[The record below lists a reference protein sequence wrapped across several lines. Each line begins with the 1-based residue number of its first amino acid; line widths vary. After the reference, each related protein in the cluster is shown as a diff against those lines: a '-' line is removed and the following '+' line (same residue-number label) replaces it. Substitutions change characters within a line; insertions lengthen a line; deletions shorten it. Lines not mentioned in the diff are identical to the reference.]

1 MKTLVEIYR
10 QNIYGVMGTLVFH
23 ILLFGIFLLT
33 NLDIKRNITE
43 ESIIIEFPEVV
54 EDIKEIREDIVKENS
69 NSPDNLTNL
78 ASNRLSAKT
87 QTSAVSNDKF
97 FDKDY
102 QNELKDAQNLVANVN
117 KQLAKE
123 KVKIE
128 DIKMPVQT
136 VEEGKNPDSV
146 KNVIYTGESNIVYY
160 LENRYHT
167 SLPIPIYLSQGG
179 GKVIVDI
186 FVDRSGN
193 VIKAIP
199 RNDSKI
205 KDEMTY
211 LYARIAAER
220 TKFNADQSAP
230 AQQKGSIHYN
240 FKSQ

>member
-1 MKTLVEIYR
+1 MKTVVEIYR
-10 QNIYGVMGTLVFH
+10 QNIYGVIGTLAFH
-23 ILLFGIFLLT
+23 ILLFGFFLLA
-33 NLDIKRNITE
+33 NVNIKRNITE
-43 ESIIIEFPEVV
+43 EQIIIDFPV
-54 EDIKEIREDIVKENS
+54 EMENIKETREDVLSKN
-69 NSPDNLTNL
+69 NDSPDNLTNL
-78 ASNRLSAKT
+78 ASNRLSSKT
-87 QTSAVSNDKF
+87 QTSTVSNDKF
-97 FDKDY
+97 FDNNY
-102 QNELKDAQNLVANVN
+102 QDELNEAQNLVANVN

-167 SLPIPIYLSQGG
+167 SLPIPIYLTQGG
-179 GKVIVDI
+179 GKIIVDI
-186 FVDRSGN
+186 VVDRAGN
-193 VIKAIP
+193 VIKATP

-211 LYARIAAER
+211 LYARVAAER

-230 AQQKGSIHYN
+230 AQQKGTIHYN

>member
-1 MKTLVEIYR
+1 MIEIYR

-23 ILLFGIFLLT
+23 ILLFGFFMLA
-33 NLDIKRNITE
+33 NVDIKRNITE
-43 ESIIIEFPEVV
+43 EQIIIEFPVEI
-54 EDIKEIREDIVKENS
+54 EDIKEIQEDVLNENN

-87 QTSAVSNDKF
+87 QTSTVSNDKF
-97 FDKDY
+97 FDNNY
-102 QNELKDAQNLVANVN
+102 QDELKEAQNLVANVN

-146 KNVIYTGESNIVYY
+146 KNVIYSGESNIVYY

-179 GKVIVDI
+179 GKIIVDI
-186 FVDRSGN
+186 VVDRSGN
-193 VIKAIP
+193 VVKAVP
-199 RNDSKI
+199 RNDNKI
-205 KDEMTY
+205 KDEMTFI
-211 LYARIAAER
+211 YARVAAER

-230 AQQKGSIHYN
+230 DQQKGTIHYN

>member
-1 MKTLVEIYR
+1 MKTVVEIYR
-10 QNIYGVMGTLVFH
+10 QNIYGVIGTLVFH
-23 ILLFGIFLLT
+23 ILLFGFFLLT
-33 NLDIKRNITE
+33 SIEIKKNIVE
-43 ESIIIEFPEVV
+43 EQIIIEFPVEF
-54 EDIKEIREDIVKENS
+54 EDIKEIQEDALNESS

-78 ASNRLSAKT
+78 ASNRLSAKS
-87 QTSAVSNDKF
+87 QTSTVSNDKF
-97 FDKDY
+97 FDNNY
-102 QNELKDAQNLVANVN
+102 QDELKEAQNLVANVN

-123 KVKIE
+123 KIKIE

-146 KNVIYTGESNIVYY
+146 KNVVYSGESNIVYY

-186 FVDRSGN
+186 IVDRSGN
-193 VIKAIP
+193 VTKAIP

-205 KDEMTY
+205 KDEMTFI
-211 LYARIAAER
+211 YARIAAER
-220 TKFNADQSAP
+220 TKFNADQTAP
-230 AQQKGSIHYN
+230 AQQKGTIHYN

>member
-1 MKTLVEIYR
+1 MVEIYR

-23 ILLFGIFLLT
+23 ILLFGIFLLA

-54 EDIKEIREDIVKENS
+54 EDIKELKEDIVKENS

-87 QTSAVSNDKF
+87 QTATVSSDKF
-97 FDKDY
+97 FDNDY

-136 VEEGKNPDSV
+136 VEEGKNPDSI
-146 KNVIYTGESNIVYY
+146 KNIIYTGESNIVYY

-167 SLPIPIYLSQGG
+167 SLPIPIYLTQGG

-186 FVDRSGN
+186 IVDRRGN
-193 VIKAIP
+193 VTNAVP

-205 KDEMTY
+205 KDEMTFI
-211 LYARIAAER
+211 YARIAAER

-230 AQQKGSIHYN
+230 AQQKGSIHYS

>member
-1 MKTLVEIYR
+1 MVEIYR
-10 QNIYGVMGTLVFH
+10 QNIYGVIGTLVFH
-23 ILLFGIFLLT
+23 ILLFGFFLLT
-33 NLDIKRNITE
+33 GIDIKRNIVE
-43 ESIIIEFPEVV
+43 EQIIIEIPVEF
-54 EDIKEIREDIVKENS
+54 EDIKEIREDVLNES
-69 NSPDNLTNL
+69 NNAPDNLTNL

-87 QTSAVSNDKF
+87 QTSTVSNDKF
-97 FDKDY
+97 FDNNY
-102 QNELKDAQNLVANVN
+102 QDELKEAQNLVSNVN

-146 KNVIYTGESNIVYY
+146 KNVVYSGESNIVYY

-186 FVDRSGN
+186 IVDRSGN
-193 VIKAIP
+193 VTKAVP

-205 KDEMTY
+205 KDEMTFI
-211 LYARIAAER
+211 YARIAAER
-220 TKFNADQSAP
+220 TKFNADQAAP
-230 AQQKGSIHYN
+230 AQQKGTIHYN

>member
-1 MKTLVEIYR
+1 MVEIYR

-23 ILLFGIFLLT
+23 ILLFSIFLLA
-33 NLDIKRNITE
+33 NLDIKRNIKE
-43 ESIIIEFPEVV
+43 EPIIIEFPEEV
-54 EDIKEIREDIVKENS
+54 EDIKELKEDIVKESS

-78 ASNRLSAKT
+78 ASNRLSANP
-87 QTSAVSNDKF
+87 QTSTVSNDKF
-97 FDKDY
+97 FDNNY
-102 QNELKDAQNLVANVN
+102 QDELKEAQNLVANVN

-123 KVKIE
+123 KIKIE

-136 VEEGKNPDSV
+136 LEEGKNPDSV

-167 SLPIPIYLSQGG
+167 SLPIPIYLTQGG
-179 GKVIVDI
+179 GKIMVDVI
-186 FVDRSGN
+186 VDRSGN
-193 VIKAIP
+193 VIKATP

-205 KDEMTY
+205 KDEMIY
-211 LYARIAAER
+211 LYAQVAAER

-230 AQQKGSIHYN
+230 AQQKGTIHYN

>member
-1 MKTLVEIYR
+1 MIEIYR
-10 QNIYGVMGTLVFH
+10 QNIYGVMGTLIFH
-23 ILLFGIFLLT
+23 ILLFGFFLLT
-33 NLDIKRNITE
+33 NIDVKKKIE
-43 ESIIIEFPEVV
+43 EEQLIIEFPAEI
-54 EDIKEIREDIVKENS
+54 EDIKEIKEDVLKENN
-69 NSPDNLTNL
+69 NSPDHLTNL

-87 QTSAVSNDKF
+87 QATSSANDKF
-97 FDKDY
+97 FDSNY
-102 QNELKDAQNLVANVN
+102 QDELKEAQNLVANVN

-179 GKVIVDI
+179 GKIIVDI
-186 FVDRSGN
+186 VVDKSGN
-193 VIKAIP
+193 VIKATP

-211 LYARIAAER
+211 LYAKVAAER

-230 AQQKGSIHYN
+230 AQQKGTILYN

>member
-1 MKTLVEIYR
+1 MVEIYR

-23 ILLFGIFLLT
+23 ILLFGIFLLV

-54 EDIKEIREDIVKENS
+54 EDIKELKEDIVKENS

-87 QTSAVSNDKF
+87 QTSTVSNDKF
-97 FDKDY
+97 FDNDY
-102 QNELKDAQNLVANVN
+102 QDELKDAQNLVANVN

-146 KNVIYTGESNIVYY
+146 KNIIYTGESNIVYY

-186 FVDRSGN
+186 IVDRRGN
-193 VIKAIP
+193 VTNAVP

-205 KDEMTY
+205 KDEMTFI
-211 LYARIAAER
+211 YARIAAER

-230 AQQKGSIHYN
+230 AQQKGSIHYS

>member
-1 MKTLVEIYR
+1 MKTMVEIYR

-23 ILLFGIFLLT
+23 ILLFGFFLLT
-33 NLDIKRNITE
+33 NVNIKETIAE
-43 ESIIIEFPEVV
+43 EQIIIEFPVEV
-54 EDIKEIREDIVKENS
+54 EDIKEIQAEVLNEN

-87 QTSAVSNDKF
+87 QTSTVSNDKF
-97 FDKDY
+97 FDNNY
-102 QNELKDAQNLVANVN
+102 QDELKEAQNLVTNVN

-179 GKVIVDI
+179 GKIIVDI
-186 FVDRSGN
+186 IVDRSGN
-193 VIKAIP
+193 VVKAVP

-205 KDEMTY
+205 KDEMTFI
-211 LYARIAAER
+211 YARIAAER

-230 AQQKGSIHYN
+230 AQQKGTIHYN

>member
-1 MKTLVEIYR
+1 MIEIYR
-10 QNIYGVMGTLVFH
+10 QNIYGVMGTLIFH
-23 ILLFGIFLLT
+23 ILLFGFFLLT
-33 NLDIKRNITE
+33 NIDVKKKIE
-43 ESIIIEFPEVV
+43 EEQLIIEFPAEI
-54 EDIKEIREDIVKENS
+54 EDIKEIKEDVLKEN
-69 NSPDNLTNL
+69 NKSPDHLTNL

-87 QTSAVSNDKF
+87 QATSSANDKF
-97 FDKDY
+97 FDSNY
-102 QNELKDAQNLVANVN
+102 QDELNEAQNLVANVN

-179 GKVIVDI
+179 GKIIVDI
-186 FVDRSGN
+186 VVDKSGN
-193 VIKAIP
+193 VMKATP

-211 LYARIAAER
+211 LYAKVAAER

-230 AQQKGSIHYN
+230 AQQKGTIHYN

>member
-33 NLDIKRNITE
+33 NLDIKRNMTE

-54 EDIKEIREDIVKENS
+54 EDIKELREDIVKENS

-97 FDKDY
+97 FDNDY

-193 VIKAIP
+193 VIKAMP